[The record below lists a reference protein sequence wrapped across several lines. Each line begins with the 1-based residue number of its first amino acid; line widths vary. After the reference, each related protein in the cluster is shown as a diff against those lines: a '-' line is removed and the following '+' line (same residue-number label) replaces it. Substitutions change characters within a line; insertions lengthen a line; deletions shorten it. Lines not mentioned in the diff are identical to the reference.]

1 MSAKPGSNVPKSGEV
16 LVVGM
21 GVAGIQASLDLTR
34 LGFHVTA
41 VEKGK
46 TIGGIMAQLD
56 KTFPTNDCSL
66 CILAPKMVEVYR
78 DPNITLY
85 QNTDIKKIE
94 YLPDGNIKVFLEK
107 QNMGINEAACKNCG
121 ECNKVCP
128 IQYDEPITWFDAG
141 LARRKAVNIPFPS
154 AVPPVYAI
162 EKNRCLKAK
171 HNACGKC
178 QAACPSNAI
187 TYDFSVQTI
196 ELVVGGIIF
205 ATGCTP
211 MEPKRFPRFLGG
223 HPDVLSSIQFE
234 RLMCASGPT
243 GGEIIKR
250 SNKKHANR
258 IAFIQCVGSRS
269 KRPGELEYCSS
280 VCCMYAMKEAQIT
293 KEHDPHVE
301 CYIFNPENRACAKG
315 FHEYFLRSRN
325 EYGVKFMPGRV
336 SRVHDFKDSPD
347 LAVEFEDDIT
357 GEPAELRVDLV
368 ILATGLVP
376 NTQDV
381 SKVLGIGLNKYGYFD
396 TPVIEDLE
404 SKGIYLAG
412 YDIKPM
418 DIPLS
423 VVSGSAAAAKVSRRL
438 HAARFSRIVTPKLPK
453 EKKVTSADEPRI
465 GVMVCHCGI
474 NIGRT
479 IDCERVAK
487 EIAKVP
493 NVVVADHNNYTCSS
507 DSQVTIKNMIT
518 EHNLNRFIVASC
530 TPRTHEA
537 LFRGT
542 LQEAGLNPY
551 LFDLVNIREHASWVH
566 MTEPQAA
573 TEKAIELIKMS
584 IGKVRELGPQQK
596 KQIKITKSVLVIGG
610 GPAGLFAADNL
621 ANQEFDVFLVEKEAM
636 LGGATRTFTR
646 KLLLPDERLAINRM
660 EGIIQQLGGNPR
672 VRIFLNSRVVDVS
685 GFVGNYK
692 VKIAHDGK
700 IEEVDIGGIIVAT
713 GVAQDP
719 NVAIATRASSPRIFT
734 QEQFEHVLDEGKLD
748 GIKRVGFIQC
758 SGQRHDGSITSDFP
772 NCSGICCKI
781 TLKQA
786 KLMRQLEPDASIYI
800 MQRGMNLSGDVEN
813 EALFQ
818 DVQRYAGVARYDP
831 SEYPDIKVVG
841 KELHV
846 TFKER
851 NSSEQLDLALDAV
864 VLATPYKSAA
874 GTKDLAMQ
882 LKVPVTQDGFMLE
895 AHVKL
900 RPVDFATEG
909 IFVAGGAQWPKALE
923 DAILQ
928 GIAASGRAIGL
939 LAKGFVEAEG
949 ITAEVDESMCIGCR
963 KCESVCPYKAI
974 EMVPRES
981 IIDMERVTVYKA
993 HVIDAMCKGCG
1004 TCAANCPTKAIDQ
1017 RHFKNS
1023 QVLSMIKALFD
1034 NDEACECCAQQP
1046 VPANGNGGDSS

>member
-1 MSAKPGSNVPKSGEV
+1 MSAKPNSNVPKSGEV
-16 LVVGM
+16 LIVGM

-85 QNTDIKKIE
+85 QNTDLRSVE
-94 YLPDGNIKVFLEK
+94 YLPDGNIKVKLEK
-107 QNMGINEAACKNCG
+107 RNMGINEAACKNCG

-162 EKNRCLKAK
+162 EKDRCLKAK

-178 QAACPSNAI
+178 QAACPANAI
-187 TYDFSVQTI
+187 TYDFSIQSI
-196 ELVVGGIIF
+196 ELIVGGIVF

-211 MEPKRFPRFLGG
+211 MEPKRFPRFFGH
-223 HPDVLSSIQFE
+223 HPDVLCSIQFE

-250 SNKKHANR
+250 SNKKHASR

-301 CYIFNPENRACAKG
+301 CFIFNPENRACAKG

-325 EYGVKFMPGRV
+325 EYGVKFLPGRV

-347 LAVEFEDDIT
+347 LAVEFENDIT

-376 NTQDV
+376 NTQAI

-396 TPVIEDLE
+396 NPVIEDLE
-404 SKGIYLAG
+404 SKGVYLAG
-412 YDIKPM
+412 FDIKPM

-423 VVSGSAAAAKVSRRL
+423 VVSGSAAAAKISRRL
-438 HAARFSRIVTPKLPK
+438 NAARFSRIVSPNLPK
-453 EKKVTSADEPRI
+453 EKKVTSTDEPRI

-487 EIAKVP
+487 EIARVP

-566 MTEPQAA
+566 MNEPQAA

-596 KQIKITKSVLVIGG
+596 KQIKVTKSVLVIGG
-610 GPAGLFAADNL
+610 GPAGLFAAENL
-621 ANQEFDVFLVEKEAM
+621 ASQDFDVFLVEKEAV
-636 LGGATRTFTR
+636 LGGATNKFTR
-646 KLLLPDERLAINRM
+646 KLLLTDEKITIDRI
-660 EGIIQQLGGNPR
+660 EGIIHQLGKNPR
-672 VRIFLNSRVVDVS
+672 VRIYLKSRVEDVS

-700 IEEVDIGGIIVAT
+700 VDEAEIGGIIVAT
-713 GVAQDP
+713 GVTQDP
-719 NVAIATRASSPRIFT
+719 NIAISTRAISPRIFT

-758 SGQRHDGSITSDFP
+758 SGQRHDGGIVSDFP

-786 KLMRQLEPDASIYI
+786 KLIRQLEPEASIYI

-818 DVQRYAGVARYDP
+818 EVQRYAGVARYDP
-831 SEYPDIKVVG
+831 SEYPDIKVAG
-841 KELHV
+841 NELHV
-846 TFKER
+846 SFKER

-900 RPVDFATEG
+900 RPVDFATDG

-923 DAILQ
+923 DVVLQ

-939 LAKGFVEAEG
+939 LAKGYVEAEG

-963 KCESVCPYKAI
+963 KCENVCPYKAI
-974 EMVPRES
+974 EMVPCTS
-981 IIDMERVTVYKA
+981 VIDMEPVTVYKS
-993 HVIDAMCKGCG
+993 HVIEAMCKGCG
-1004 TCAANCPTKAIDQ
+1004 TCVANCPTKAIDQ
-1017 RHFKNS
+1017 RHFKNA

-1034 NDEACECCAQQP
+1034 NEGCTCCIPQP
-1046 VPANGNGGDSS
+1046 VPANGNGGDSA